1 MRLQKDRIHSHNSM
15 ERRYLQARLP
25 ANMVA
30 PVLAACRDAGGSLA
44 QRVRFFCAQYAA
56 QPSAVD
62 HFSLEE
68 LLQTPHVWHMSTD
81 TGARHRQW
89 LQEAYP
95 TSLATANDE
104 LKHSI
109 LKCGKCK
116 QNTVDYHEMQTR
128 GADEPMT
135 VFAHCLTCG
144 HRWTQ

>member
-1 MRLQKDRIHSHNSM
+1 M
-15 ERRYLQARLP
+15 ELRYLQARLP
-25 ANMVA
+25 KEMVQ
-30 PVLAACRDAGGSLA
+30 PVFDACQTAGGSLA
-44 QRVRFFCAQYAA
+44 QRVRFFCAHYSA
-56 QPSAVD
+56 QPSSVK
-62 HFSLEE
+62 HFTLSE
-68 LLQTPHVWHMSTD
+68 LLQSSQVWFMSTE
-81 TGARHRQW
+81 TGEKHHQW

-95 TSLATANDE
+95 QTKAVTNDE

-116 QNTVDYHEMQTR
+116 KNTVDYFEMQTR

>member
-1 MRLQKDRIHSHNSM
+1 M

-25 ANMVA
+25 SEMVG
-30 PVLAACRDAGGSLA
+30 PVLKACKSAGGCVA
-44 QRVRFFCAQYAA
+44 QRVRFFCAQYAV
-56 QPSAVD
+56 QPSAVE

-68 LLQTPHVWHMSTD
+68 LLTSPHVWHMSSPI
-81 TGARHRQW
+81 GEQEHQW

-95 TSLATANDE
+95 TTSGVANDE
-104 LKHSI
+104 LQHSI

-116 QNTVDYHEMQTR
+116 KNTVDYHEMQTR

>member
-1 MRLQKDRIHSHNSM
+1 MRLQKDHIHRYSPM

-25 ANMVA
+25 TKMVA
-30 PVLAACRDAGGSLA
+30 PVLAACRVAGGSLA

-81 TGARHRQW
+81 TGTRHRQW

-95 TSLATANDE
+95 TSLTVAND
-104 LKHSI
+104 
-109 LKCGKCK
+109 
-116 QNTVDYHEMQTR
+116 
-128 GADEPMT
+128 
-135 VFAHCLTCG
+135 
-144 HRWTQ
+144 